1 MYYTATAPPE
11 PGYPPLLHTG
21 GTGGTHTR
29 VFPCRSTAAVGTQP
43 TRARRGSRATSSRK
57 QRNPAQQKPAEACAA
72 LRHPQGGK
80 DAVQAVQRSRR
91 LLFLFTHRVLGLG
104 STKEKLS
111 CTAFP
116 HATWCLCV
124 ARGEAKC
131 SPRPP
136 APRATPGL
144 SPPVPTPKA
153 QLGSGQPAW
162 PLPYGR
168 PQISRGKLVSLCRVG
183 QGKSTHL
190 NAAPKRE
197 RREGKSAL
205 ETTPR
210 AAGAGFATQPP
221 PAGCSLAGRGGAEE
235 ESFCQRGKAIS
246 SPTHSERAWE
256 KRGEQGWLC
265 TAQLPAFPTQL
276 LQG

>member
-1 MYYTATAPPE
+1 M
-11 PGYPPLLHTG
+11 
-21 GTGGTHTR
+21 
-29 VFPCRSTAAVGTQP
+29 
-43 TRARRGSRATSSRK
+43 
-57 QRNPAQQKPAEACAA
+57 
-72 LRHPQGGK
+72 
-80 DAVQAVQRSRR
+80 QAVQRSRR

-153 QLGSGQPAW
+153 QLGSGQPAC

-168 PQISRGKLVSLCRVG
+168 PRISGGKLATLRRMG
-183 QGKSTHL
+183 RGKSTHL
-190 NAAPKRE
+190 NAAPKWE

-205 ETTPR
+205 ETTPG
-210 AAGAGFATQPP
+210 APGAGFATLPP

-235 ESFCQRGKAIS
+235 ESFCQRGKAIG
-246 SPTHSERAWE
+246 SPTYSERAWE
-256 KRGEQGWLC
+256 KGESRAGS
-265 TAQLPAFPTQL
+265 AQLSSLRFQPSSSRADGDFVCEQDEAEGL
-276 LQG
+276 G